1 MAEQTLANPAKKWAR
16 DYETVYILRPTVDSD
31 QAKKVADRVQEVMT
45 KSGAKLTKVETWGV
59 RRLAYAIAKHRRGIF
74 VYIRFSAFGDVVAE
88 LERNLRLME
97 QVMRYQTIVIGE
109 RVDLDAVDVN
119 AEEAVFETIEKLD
132 DEAELTTAQQLGMEE
147 RKPAPRE
154 EDKAEAAAEGDAPA
168 EEAAADA
175 APAEAAAADAAPAE
189 AAATETAATETA
201 TAESSASSEEE

>member
-119 AEEAVFETIEKLD
+119 AEEAVFDTIEKLE

-168 EEAAADA
+168 EAAADA
-175 APAEAAAADAAPAE
+175 APAEAAE
-189 AAATETAATETA
+189 AATETA

>member
-119 AEEAVFETIEKLD
+119 AEEAVFDTIEKLE

-168 EEAAADA
+168 EAAADDA
-175 APAEAAAADAAPAE
+175 APAEAA
-189 AAATETAATETA
+189 ETAATETA

>member
-1 MAEQTLANPAKKWAR
+1 LAEKTLANPAKKWAR
-16 DYETVYILRPTVDSD
+16 DYETVYILRPTVDTE
-31 QAKKVADRVQEVMT
+31 QAKKVADRIQEVMT

-109 RVDLDAVDVN
+109 RVDLDDVAVN
-119 AEEAVFETIEKLD
+119 AEEAVFDAIEKLE

-154 EDKAEAAAEGDAPA
+154 EDAKADAEETEAAP
-168 EEAAADA
+168 AADA
-175 APAEAAAADAAPAE
+175 AATDEAAPAADAAE
-189 AAATETAATETA
+189 ATEAAATETA

>member
-31 QAKKVADRVQEVMT
+31 EAKKVADRVQDVMT

-74 VYIRFSAFGDVVAE
+74 VYIRFSGYGNVVAE

-109 RVDLDAVDVN
+109 RVDLDEVAVN
-119 AEEAVFETIEKLD
+119 AEEAVFDAIEKLE

-147 RKPAPRE
+147 RKSAPRGDRGE
-154 EDKAEAAAEGDAPA
+154 GAEGDDD
-168 EEAAADA
+168 EAND
-175 APAEAAAADAAPAE
+175 DDDDDD
-189 AAATETAATETA
+189 
-201 TAESSASSEEE
+201 SSSSSEEE